1 MKHTVFPQ
9 MKTKKA
15 LYIAFSFLLSM
26 MLLLIVISLLA
37 MQAINDRLGTIAT
50 NNLIK
55 VELAS
60 NMLHAARER
69 SILLHRMVLI
79 DDPFDRD
86 ELALRIDT
94 YGAEFGNNRAD
105 LKNLPLSK
113 EEKDIL
119 DEQGRLTSIAIPNQR
134 LVIDLV
140 AEDRLIQAKDALINA
155 AMPAQ
160 DRVFEE
166 LKKLIELQKKYA
178 SKAFVIATDTY
189 NESRLAMIALGIGA
203 LLLSI
208 LIANIF
214 IKRITEAEH
223 KLHKEKEKAL
233 VTFRSI
239 GDAVITIDSSGLIE
253 YINNKAEQMIGLY
266 ANDVIGKQ
274 IGDVFR
280 AYDVDNQ
287 RHISDFIDL
296 YLSGN
301 INCQI
306 SPNIELASFDGS
318 KYNITTALSPIMG
331 ESNNVNGMVITFHDI
346 TRSSELMRQIKHQA
360 THDALTGLLNRR
372 EFERKVKQALSL
384 YERNTNHAF
393 CIVDL
398 DRFKMV
404 NDACGHQAG
413 DELLRQLSELM
424 KAAMRKGDLIAR
436 IGGDEFAI
444 FLSNIDT
451 EQARTVSN
459 KLLETISHYRFL
471 WEDRTFRIGA
481 SIGLVDASP
490 EVSEYEFLYLS
501 ADSAC
506 YIAKNEGRNRVHVM
520 SIEDSVI
527 TRKKEETDWLVK
539 INRALDEYGFHLYG
553 QPIVPVS
560 LRAEGCYHVEILIRM
575 IDDGKVI
582 SPMAFIPTAES
593 YGLMHRIDHYVL
605 EQVCNFL
612 KSRPLDHTIYAV
624 NLSGQ
629 TLSSITAMENLIEIL
644 ESSAIGPGR
653 ICFEVTE
660 TAAIANLENARS
672 FMQSIQELGCY
683 TALDDFGSGLSS
695 YSYLKNLPLDYIKI
709 DGVFVSNMVNDR
721 SSAIMVD
728 AIHSVGKKL
737 GLMTIAEYVENEETV
752 EMLRQI
758 GVDFAQGYFYSKPE
772 LYIPPP
778 YTSMHEQ
785 DL

>member
-1 MKHTVFPQ
+1 

-296 YLSGN
+296 YLSGD

-539 INRALDEYGFHLYG
+539 INKALDEYGFHLYG

-575 IDDGKVI
+575 IEDGKVI

>member
-296 YLSGN
+296 YLSGD